1 MNPSID
7 VALKSIVGAYSVIFA
22 GIFVFVWLMFG
33 RQRKLEKK
41 LDQLRE
47 DLREGEAIIAGPPG
61 QEGRLRREA
70 REAVVV
76 SQEMHLDSDQP
87 PRRFAPP
94 LLTRRAI

>member
-22 GIFVFVWLMFG
+22 GIFVFVWLTFG

-47 DLREGEAIIAGPPG
+47 DLKESNSLPKG
-61 QEGRLRREA
+61 
-70 REAVVV
+70 
-76 SQEMHLDSDQP
+76 H
-87 PRRFAPP
+87 
-94 LLTRRAI
+94 

>member
-1 MNPSID
+1 MNPSMD

-47 DLREGEAIIAGPPG
+47 DLREAGP
-61 QEGRLRREA
+61 QGRA
-70 REAVVV
+70 R
-76 SQEMHLDSDQP
+76 L
-87 PRRFAPP
+87 
-94 LLTRRAI
+94 